1 MFNMPKNL
9 QKTAI
14 FLVFRVVNLPQFYL
28 FCGLKVLKICH
39 TTITR
44 IEAIIHIVS
53 GLSQRKDHEPS
64 LINKDLLRFSS
75 INPPSTKAK
84 IKGGIGKS

>member
-1 MFNMPKNL
+1 MFKKLLNCK
-9 QKTAI
+9 KTLI
-14 FLVFRVVNLPQFYL
+14 LLIFRVAYL
-28 FCGLKVLKICH
+28 SHSYFFDVLKVLKICH
-39 TTITR
+39 TTISR
-44 IEAIIHIVS
+44 IDTIIQTVN

-64 LINKDLLRFSS
+64 LINSDLLRFSS

>member
-1 MFNMPKNL
+1 MFKILLNCK
-9 QKTAI
+9 KTLILLTFKVAY
-14 FLVFRVVNLPQFYL
+14 LPHSYFFDDL
-28 FCGLKVLKICH
+28 NVLKICH
-39 TTITR
+39 TTMSR
-44 IEAIIHIVS
+44 IDTIIQTVN

-64 LINKDLLRFSS
+64 LINSDLLRFSS